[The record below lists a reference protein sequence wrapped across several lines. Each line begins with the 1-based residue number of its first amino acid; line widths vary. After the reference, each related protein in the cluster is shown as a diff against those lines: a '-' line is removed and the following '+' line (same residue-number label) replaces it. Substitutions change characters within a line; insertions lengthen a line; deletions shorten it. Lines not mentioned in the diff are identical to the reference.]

1 MAVINQDRGPLDD
14 ALQDPTT
21 TLLILSGEQD
31 SEAKAVDDLAEEG
44 ITEPWRKTFL
54 LLDLSVLSE
63 TEKEKWV
70 SSFPAEGLR
79 SSKSGALLPKVTRHD
94 WPDMSFNSPAPAS
107 LHFLRHHIQVH

>member
-70 SSFPAEGLR
+70 SSEDRYAVYKT
-79 SSKSGALLPKVTRHD
+79 SSDKVVQKG
-94 WPDMSFNSPAPAS
+94 PAS
-107 LHFLRHHIQVH
+107 DFILPSGGPSILKIRRAFAQGDSA